1 MAIMKTVHVQKR
13 DRASTFRRGPSR
25 IAKRTSGHSPTLDTV
40 KMVEEVIKSDKVFSS
55 KNLLWRNLPRQ
66 VQYPTFVKILDYLEQ
81 SNKIIYDKEGTIVW
95 TFVDSPAAR
104 RSLEEST
111 PL

>member
-1 MAIMKTVHVQKR
+1 MVVMKTVHAQKR
-13 DRASTFRRGPSR
+13 DRANTFSRGPSR
-25 IAKRTSGHSPTLDTV
+25 IAKLTSGHSPTLDTI
-40 KMVEEVIKSDKVFSS
+40 KMVEGVIKSDKTFSS
-55 KNLLWRNLPRQ
+55 KNLLWRSLPRQ

-95 TFVDSPAAR
+95 TFVDSPAAK